1 MTTYKFAH
9 RYGKALQSLLGLL
22 IVLVYLF
29 PIYWMIVSSLKTSG
43 EIFSNPPTLF
53 PNELYLG
60 NYLNQLRNSN
70 LYLYLKNSFIISV
83 CAMIGGVLLAAPA
96 SYALARKPIRG
107 IGVIMFLVIIIQMVP
122 SNSLVLPL
130 YAMFSKA
137 HMTDSYV
144 GVILA
149 NITGSLPFVLLLLR
163 TAFLNVPKGLEDA
176 AAIDGC
182 SNWGTFFKVM
192 LPLTLPSLLT
202 CAAFAFIFAWGELL
216 YALVLLP
223 NQTYWPITLGMRTF
237 ISQYGTDW
245 GGLMATAAIT
255 SAPILLIFIFTQK
268 HIVGGITA
276 GSVKG

>member
-1 MTTYKFAH
+1 MTLHHFRR
-9 RYGKALQSLLGLL
+9 RYGKALQSVLGLV

-29 PIYWMIVSSLKTSG
+29 PIYWMITSSLKTSG
-43 EIFSNPPTLF
+43 EVFANPPTFF
-53 PNELYLG
+53 PKEIYWG
-60 NYLNQLRNSN
+60 NYISQLQNSN
-70 LYLYLKNSFIISV
+70 LYLYLKNSFVISV
-83 CAMIGGVLLAAPA
+83 CSMIGGILLAAPA
-96 SYALARKPIRG
+96 SYALARKQLRG
-107 IGVIMFLVIIIQMVP
+107 IGVIMFAIIIIQMVP

-137 HMTDSYV
+137 SLTDSYI

-149 NITGSLPFVLLLLR
+149 NIASSLPFVVLLLR
-163 TAFLNVPKGLEDA
+163 TAFLNVPQGLEDA

-182 SNWGTFFKVM
+182 TNWGTFFRVM